1 MSIVIRY
8 FDRAAR
14 GIQRHVIIE
23 KPHSMS
29 YINFVV
35 IKGLRRFVEESICV
49 RLQN

>member
-1 MSIVIRY
+1 MIDTEGLDEQM
-8 FDRAAR
+8 F
-14 GIQRHVIIE
+14 VIIE

-29 YINFVV
+29 YINLAV